1 MSCIAESNL
10 RDFLELYKMINVY
23 GNKRSSREYGV
34 PFQVK
39 QMCLA
44 FFNGQWHRA
53 CVLQTNGDAKPE
65 CLLLDILQVQKVKIT
80 QIIPMPKIFVYP
92 PPMVEICKLDGVDE
106 NPDESVKSILSDLI
120 QVYKLIEVDE
130 VVELGDEMVLRLKPL
145 LKE

>member
-1 MSCIAESNL
+1 
-10 RDFLELYKMINVY
+10 MINVY

-53 CVLQTNGDAKPE
+53 CVLQTNGDA
-65 CLLLDILQVQKVKIT
+65 KVKIT

-130 VVELGDEMVLRLKPL
+130 IVELGDEMVLRLKPL